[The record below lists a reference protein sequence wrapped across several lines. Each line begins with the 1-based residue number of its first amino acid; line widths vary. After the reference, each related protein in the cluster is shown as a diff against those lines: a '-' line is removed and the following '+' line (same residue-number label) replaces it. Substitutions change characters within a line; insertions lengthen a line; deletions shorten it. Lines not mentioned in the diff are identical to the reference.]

1 MCVNTISQPFQ
12 DWTKFTPRWE
22 LHLKL
27 YRPQLES
34 GQKSTPQTDR
44 NTVIVMIQCLCV
56 LDLWKLF
63 IYCSLELW
71 VLFPSLVCFLRV
83 KARETLSLAL
93 SGLSAVCAI
102 VCSVKSCVLVVP
114 QCVSCF
120 DGPLSLHYVQFC
132 FPYLIMSSLLQLYSQ
147 VSPLLLIILT
157 RIYCVHLPLFVI
169 RAPVLLCVSQ
179 VLWFPCVS

>member
-1 MCVNTISQPFQ
+1 MCVNTISQPFP

-102 VCSVKSCVLVVP
+102 VCSFKSCVLVVP
-114 QCVSCF
+114 QCVSCLILMVPCPCIMF
-120 DGPLSLHYVQFC
+120 SFASPISLCQVC
-132 FPYLIMSSLLQLYSQ
+132 SSCIPRCLHFS
-147 VSPLLLIILT
+147 
-157 RIYCVHLPLFVI
+157 
-169 RAPVLLCVSQ
+169 
-179 VLWFPCVS
+179 